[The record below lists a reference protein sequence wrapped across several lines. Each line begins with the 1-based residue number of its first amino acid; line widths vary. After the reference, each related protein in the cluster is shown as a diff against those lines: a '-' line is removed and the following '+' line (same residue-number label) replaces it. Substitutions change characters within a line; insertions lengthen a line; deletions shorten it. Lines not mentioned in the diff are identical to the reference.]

1 MKKLVVFDSPLLAA
15 VSIDLPSVE
24 EDEVDEEDK
33 SEEDEV
39 DEEDKSDCNLVKA
52 FGRARNINTLTL
64 LGYSLTFLGLS
75 GVPKTISLIFNH
87 LHVLTMAMDF
97 DIDKEIKMT
106 LCLLRA
112 SPNIEQV
119 EIIGASHK
127 QQEVVAE
134 DEFWAEEGDF
144 EIGEFWALQDFLDLS
159 KLRILKLTNV
169 TVTRQLVDFMA
180 FLLPKAQQLETLMF
194 NVAKPIEESKF
205 RKLLD
210 FVRAYTQAEIIPKG
224 NGFLLFIPAL

>member
-1 MKKLVVFDSPLLAA
+1 
-15 VSIDLPSVE
+15 
-24 EDEVDEEDK
+24 
-33 SEEDEV
+33 
-39 DEEDKSDCNLVKA
+39 
-52 FGRARNINTLTL
+52 
-64 LGYSLTFLGLS
+64 
-75 GVPKTISLIFNH
+75 
-87 LHVLTMAMDF
+87 
-97 DIDKEIKMT
+97 MT

-112 SPNIEQV
+112 SPNIEEV